1 MKLYTHKDESFL
13 SNMDMN
19 SEELDEMANMF
30 YDAYDA
36 KKDKAYQ
43 FLDKAN
49 EALNDSEA
57 IKYIK
62 KALNVYPE
70 CFEAKIM
77 LAAYEDNPLK
87 VLNMIE
93 EAVNTERKLLSAE
106 GLLSN
111 NVKLIDA
118 IQILPFIHGLYNLA
132 YLYAG
137 SGMINKALEVA
148 KETLKYDNDGTTEV
162 RELLMALYAY
172 REDGNN
178 LNKIYKKY
186 NEDNLDSLIP
196 YLVYYFKQGNYSK
209 AREYLD
215 TIMKYNKH
223 FKCIFDEI
231 SPDDLIGDAKPHEK
245 LEVKHA
251 GANLAFLLDT
261 VPALEIFVKNNGKIE

>member
-1 MKLYTHKDESFL
+1 MKLYTHKDDSFI
-13 SNMDMN
+13 SNMDM
-19 SEELDEMANMF
+19 SEEELEEMANMF
-30 YDAYDA
+30 HDVYDA
-36 KKDKAYQ
+36 KKEKAYE
-43 FLDKAN
+43 FLDRAN

-62 KALNVYPE
+62 KALNAYPE

-77 LAAYEDNPLK
+77 LASYEDNPLK

-172 REDGNN
+172 REDGSN

-196 YLVYYFKQGNYSK
+196 FLVYYFKQGNYSK

-215 TIMKYNKH
+215 KIMKYNKH
-223 FKCIFDEI
+223 FKGLFDSI
-231 SPDDLIGDAKPHEK
+231 SKDELLEDAIAHEK
-245 LEVKHA
+245 SEVKHVA
-251 GANLAFLLDT
+251 ADLAFLLDT
-261 VPALEIFVKNNGKIE
+261 VPTLEVFVKNNGKI

>member
-1 MKLYTHKDESFL
+1 MKLYTHKDDSFI
-13 SNMDMN
+13 SNMDM
-19 SEELDEMANMF
+19 SEEELEEMANMF
-30 YDAYDA
+30 HDVYDA
-36 KKDKAYQ
+36 KKEKAYE
-43 FLDKAN
+43 FLDRAN

-62 KALNVYPE
+62 KALNVYPD

-77 LAAYEDNPLK
+77 LASYEDNPLK

-93 EAVNTERKLLSAE
+93 EAVNGERKRLNEE

-111 NVKLIDA
+111 NLKLINTID
-118 IQILPFIHGLYNLA
+118 IMPFIHGLYNLA

-186 NEDNLDSLIP
+186 NEDNLYSLIP

-215 TIMKYNKH
+215 KIMKYNKH

-231 SPDDLIGDAKPHEK
+231 LPDDLIGDAKPHEK

-251 GANLAFLLDT
+251 AADLAFLLDT
-261 VPALEIFVKNNGKIE
+261 VPTLEVFVKNNGKI

>member
-1 MKLYTHKDESFL
+1 MKLYTHKDDSFI
-13 SNMDMN
+13 SNMDM
-19 SEELDEMANMF
+19 SEEELEEMANMF
-30 YDAYDA
+30 HDVYDA
-36 KKDKAYQ
+36 KKEKAYE
-43 FLDKAN
+43 FLDRAN

-62 KALNVYPE
+62 KALNVYPY

-77 LAAYEDNPLK
+77 LASYEDNPLK

-93 EAVNTERKLLSAE
+93 EAVNRERKRLNEE

-111 NVKLIDA
+111 NVKFIDA

-196 YLVYYFKQGNYSK
+196 FLVYYFKQGNYSK

-215 TIMKYNKH
+215 KIKKYNKH
-223 FKCIFDEI
+223 FKGLFDSI
-231 SPDDLIGDAKPHEK
+231 SKDELLEDAIAHEK
-245 LEVKHA
+245 SEVKHVA
-251 GANLAFLLDT
+251 ADLAFLLDT

>member
-1 MKLYTHKDESFL
+1 
-13 SNMDMN
+13 MDM
-19 SEELDEMANMF
+19 SEEELEEMANMF
-30 YDAYDA
+30 HDVYDA
-36 KKDKAYQ
+36 KKEKAYE
-43 FLDKAN
+43 FLDRAN

-62 KALNVYPE
+62 KALNFYPE

-77 LAAYEDNPLK
+77 LASYEDNPLK

-93 EAVNTERKLLSAE
+93 EAVNGERKRLNEE

-137 SGMINKALEVA
+137 SGMINKALELA
-148 KETLKYDNDGTTEV
+148 KETVKYDKEEITKV
-162 RELLMALYAY
+162 LELLMALYAY

-196 YLVYYFKQGNYSK
+196 FLVYYFKQGNYSK

-215 TIMKYNKH
+215 KIMKYNKH
-223 FKCIFDEI
+223 FKGLFDSI
-231 SPDDLIGDAKPHEK
+231 SKDELLEDAIAHEK
-245 LEVKHA
+245 SEVKHA

>member
-1 MKLYTHKDESFL
+1 MKLYTHKDDSFI
-13 SNMDMN
+13 SNMDM
-19 SEELDEMANMF
+19 SEEELEEMANMF
-30 YDAYDA
+30 HDVYDA
-36 KKDKAYQ
+36 KKEKAYE
-43 FLDKAN
+43 FLDRAN

-62 KALNVYPE
+62 KALNAYPD

-77 LAAYEDNPLK
+77 LASYEDNPLK

-93 EAVNTERKLLSAE
+93 EAVNGERKRLNEE

-111 NVKLIDA
+111 NLKLINTID
-118 IQILPFIHGLYNLA
+118 IMPFIHGLYNLA

-137 SGMINKALEVA
+137 CGMINKALEVA

-172 REDGNN
+172 REDGSN

-186 NEDNLDSLIP
+186 NEDNLYSLIP
-196 YLVYYFKQGNYSK
+196 YLVYYFKQNNYSK

-215 TIMKYNKH
+215 KIKKYNKH
-223 FKCIFDEI
+223 FKGLFDSI
-231 SPDDLIGDAKPHEK
+231 SKDELLEDAIAHEK
-245 LEVKHA
+245 SEVKHVA
-251 GANLAFLLDT
+251 ADLAFLLDT
-261 VPALEIFVKNNGKIE
+261 VPTLEVFVKNNGKI

>member
-1 MKLYTHKDESFL
+1 MKLYTHKDDSFI
-13 SNMDMN
+13 SNMDM
-19 SEELDEMANMF
+19 SEEELEEMANMF
-30 YDAYDA
+30 HDVYDA
-36 KKDKAYQ
+36 KKEKAYQ
-43 FLDKAN
+43 FLDRAN

-62 KALNVYPE
+62 KALNAYPD

-77 LAAYEDNPLK
+77 LASYEDNPLK

-93 EAVNTERKLLSAE
+93 EAVNGERKRLNEE

-111 NVKLIDA
+111 NLKLINTID
-118 IQILPFIHGLYNLA
+118 IMPFIHGLYNLA

-148 KETLKYDNDGTTEV
+148 KETVKYDKEEITKV
-162 RELLMALYAY
+162 LELLMGLYAY
-172 REDGNN
+172 REDGSN

-196 YLVYYFKQGNYSK
+196 FLVYYFKQNNYSK

-215 TIMKYNKH
+215 KIKKYNKH
-223 FKCIFDEI
+223 FKGLFDSI
-231 SPDDLIGDAKPHEK
+231 SKDELLEDAIAHEK
-245 LEVKHA
+245 SEVKHVA
-251 GANLAFLLDT
+251 ADLAFLLDT
-261 VPALEIFVKNNGKIE
+261 VPTLEVFVKNNGKI

>member
-1 MKLYTHKDESFL
+1 MKLYTHKDDSFI
-13 SNMDMN
+13 SNMDM
-19 SEELDEMANMF
+19 SEEELEEMANMF
-30 YDAYDA
+30 HDVYDA
-36 KKDKAYQ
+36 KKEKAYE
-43 FLDKAN
+43 FLDRAN
-49 EALNDSEA
+49 EALNEGEA

-62 KALNVYPE
+62 KALNVYPD

-77 LAAYEDNPLK
+77 LASYEDNPLK

-148 KETLKYDNDGTTEV
+148 KETVKYDNDGTTEV
-162 RELLMALYAY
+162 RELLMGLYAY
-172 REDGNN
+172 REDGSN

-186 NEDNLDSLIP
+186 NEDNLYSLIP

-215 TIMKYNKH
+215 KIMKYNKH
-223 FKCIFDEI
+223 FKGLFDSI
-231 SPDDLIGDAKPHEK
+231 SKDELLEDAIAHEK
-245 LEVKHA
+245 SEVKHVA
-251 GANLAFLLDT
+251 ADLAFLLDT
-261 VPALEIFVKNNGKIE
+261 VPTLEVFVKNNGKI